1 MKNQKQNKKDQI
13 LDRLLTGTLRN
24 DLPPEVESRME
35 SQLLPFQTKLATQ
48 RQVPWYQGMLPKA
61 ALTVAALLML
71 VVGGYLQATG
81 PQTQLTENI
90 ALVGTSLRV
99 SNQVENS
106 ASMLCSVRL
115 QRENGETIVYAIRW
129 LSPGL
134 IRVDVR
140 TKEHAISQS
149 IWIKETE
156 ISVVDFTKDSLQT
169 FEHLEQLNDPFI
181 PALLALLSPENLS
194 EFLHGEWQLQ
204 NRRQKGECEWTTYA
218 ITSPQPKDAME
229 MTVDLCTHLPTE
241 AQKLNPY
248 PLESLQGEKA
258 ELRIKFQWNAPIQP
272 QAMDPTAKKIK
283 KNV

>member
-61 ALTVAALLML
+61 ALAVAALLML

-106 ASMLCSVRL
+106 ASMLWR
-115 QRENGETIVYAIRW
+115 YA
-129 LSPGL
+129 SM
-134 IRVDVR
+134 
-140 TKEHAISQS
+140 AAS
-149 IWIKETE
+149 
-156 ISVVDFTKDSLQT
+156 
-169 FEHLEQLNDPFI
+169 
-181 PALLALLSPENLS
+181 
-194 EFLHGEWQLQ
+194 
-204 NRRQKGECEWTTYA
+204 
-218 ITSPQPKDAME
+218 
-229 MTVDLCTHLPTE
+229 
-241 AQKLNPY
+241 
-248 PLESLQGEKA
+248 
-258 ELRIKFQWNAPIQP
+258 
-272 QAMDPTAKKIK
+272 
-283 KNV
+283 